1 MVATDARAAIAV
13 TPSDET
19 ASELERVLVS
29 TDHKVPGRLFIGFGL
44 FSMMLTL
51 VAWAWAHICGAAGPL
66 PGARSN

>member
-29 TDHKVPGRLFIGFGL
+29 TDHKVPGRLFIGQ
-44 FSMMLTL
+44 
-51 VAWAWAHICGAAGPL
+51 H
-66 PGARSN
+66 